1 MKLLSK
7 TLRYYLYFS
16 LPIFLLSSIGFY
28 YALRQVMIHQVDE
41 SLKEDKEAIMG
52 FIQNNKNDVS
62 ELYKKISCSYYLKE
76 TAGEP
81 QIKEKFSFVLGLD
94 SLDGD
99 YEPFRELRSPVKI
112 QNKNYE
118 LVLQESFVQSDSMI
132 LSISI
137 YSIFLFGLVTLGIS
151 FVNLNISK
159 RLWLPFYAILKRIE
173 SYQPGK
179 NKDLKFNGGTIDEFK
194 ILSTSLNE
202 MSSRID
208 KSFANQKKFID
219 NISHELQTP
228 LMVAK
233 SNLELLFQQKKID
246 AETAELYSRLD
257 ATFGKMKQ
265 LNNSLLLLSRIE
277 NEQFSDIKEIKIS
290 GIVTDYLK
298 QYNEQIEVKKIKL
311 ETNIYNEILVKMNP
325 VLAEI
330 LIGNLVRNSIVHNDK
345 SGDLLINISGNIMEI
360 SNTGPYVDIDP
371 EMLFGKYVHY
381 GKSKNS
387 TGLGLSIVKEICNY
401 YGFII
406 NYKIIGKAHV
416 INLQFDTSESL

>member
-41 SLKEDKEAIMG
+41 SLKEDQEEIIG

-76 TAGEP
+76 TAGES

-94 SLDGD
+94 SVNGD
-99 YEPFRELRSPVKI
+99 YERFRELRTPVKI
-112 QNKNYE
+112 QNKSYE

-132 LSISI
+132 ISISI

-151 FVNLNISK
+151 LVNLSISK
-159 RLWLPFYAILKRIE
+159 RLWLPFYAILQRIK

-194 ILSTSLNE
+194 TLSTALNE
-202 MSSRID
+202 MSGRVD
-208 KSFANQKKFID
+208 KSFANQKRFID
-219 NISHELQTP
+219 NVSHELQTP
-228 LMVAK
+228 LMLAK
-233 SNLELLFQQKKID
+233 SNLELLFQQKRID

-257 ATFGKMKQ
+257 TIFGKMKQ

-277 NEQFSDIKEIKIS
+277 NEQFSDSKEIKIS
-290 GIVTDYLK
+290 GIITDYIE
-298 QYNEQIEVKKIKL
+298 QYKEQIELKKIKL
-311 ETNIYNEILVKMNP
+311 ETSIHNELVVKMNP

-330 LIGNLVRNSIVHNDK
+330 LIGNLIRNSIVHNDN
-345 SGDLLINISGNIMEI
+345 SGDVLINISRNIMEI

-381 GKSKNS
+381 GKSENS

-401 YGFII
+401 YGFVI

-416 INLQFDTSESL
+416 VNIQFDTSESL

>member
-28 YALRQVMIHQVDE
+28 YALRQVMIQQVDE
-41 SLKEDKEAIMG
+41 SLKEDKVEIMG

-62 ELYKKISCSYYLKE
+62 ELYKKISCSYYLNE
-76 TAGEP
+76 IVDEA
-81 QIKEKFSFVLGLD
+81 QIKENFSFVLGLD
-94 SLDGD
+94 SADGD
-99 YEPFRELRSPVKI
+99 YEPFRELRTPVRIK
-112 QNKNYE
+112 NKNYE

-137 YSIFLFGLVTLGIS
+137 YSIFLFGLLTLGIS
-151 FVNLNISK
+151 FINLNISK

-179 NKDLKFNGGTIDEFK
+179 NKDLKFEGGTIDEFK
-194 ILSTSLNE
+194 TLSASLNE

-208 KSFANQKKFID
+208 KTFANQKKFID

-246 AETAELYSRLD
+246 TETAELYSRLD
-257 ATFGKMKQ
+257 ITLGKMKQ

-277 NEQFSDIKEIKIS
+277 NEQFSDSKIIEIS

-298 QYNEQIEVKKIKL
+298 QYNEQIEAKKIQV
-311 ETNIYNEILVKMNP
+311 EININNKIQIRMNL

-330 LIGNLVRNSIVHNDK
+330 LIGNLLRNAIIHNDK
-345 SGDLLINISGNIMEI
+345 SGDIMINISGSIIEI
-360 SNTGPYVDIDP
+360 SNTGPFVDIDP

-381 GKSKNS
+381 GKSENS

-401 YGFII
+401 YGFAI
-406 NYKIIGKAHV
+406 NYRILGKAHV
-416 INLQFDTSESL
+416 VTIQFETSESL

>member
-1 MKLLSK
+1 
-7 TLRYYLYFS
+7 
-16 LPIFLLSSIGFY
+16 
-28 YALRQVMIHQVDE
+28 MIHQVDE

-76 TAGEP
+76 TVGEA
-81 QIKEKFSFVLGLD
+81 QIKEKFSFVFGLD

-99 YEPFRELRSPVKI
+99 YERFRELRTLVEI

-118 LVLQESFVQSDSMI
+118 LVLQESFVQNDSMI

-137 YSIFLFGLVTLGIS
+137 YSIFLFGLITLGIS

-179 NKDLKFNGGTIDEFK
+179 NKDLKFKGGTIDEFK
-194 ILSTSLNE
+194 ILSTTLNE

-228 LMVAK
+228 LMIAK

-246 AETAELYSRLD
+246 VKTAELYSRLD
-257 ATFGKMKQ
+257 ANLGTMKQ

-277 NEQFSDIKEIKIS
+277 NEQFSDSEKIEIS
-290 GIVTDYLK
+290 GIITDYLN
-298 QYNEQIEVKKIKL
+298 QYNEQIDAKKIQV
-311 ETNIYNEILVKMNP
+311 ETTFNNEIQISMNP

-330 LIGNLVRNSIVHNDK
+330 LIGNLIRNSIVHNDK

-360 SNTGPYVDIDP
+360 SNTGPHVDIDP
-371 EMLFGKYVHY
+371 EMLFGKYVQF
-381 GKSKNS
+381 GKSENS
-387 TGLGLSIVKEICNY
+387 TGIGLSIVKEICNY
-401 YGFII
+401 YCFTI

-416 INLQFDTSESL
+416 INIQFDTSESL